1 MYSDSRFRVEVCR
14 RDKIFCDVNNSRV
27 VKDNFDCSTTLRTRN
42 ERREIDLTIDL
53 AIMDKTL
60 GYNIGKNLGR
70 NVGMNTDKNPSAV

>member
-1 MYSDSRFRVEVCR
+1 MYSDARFHVGVCR
-14 RDKIFCDVNNSRV
+14 RDKIFCYVNNS
-27 VKDNFDCSTTLRTRN
+27 FDCSTTLRTRN